1 MNDKSILV
9 IGNGESILETKDFKK
24 KLIASTQSYG
34 LIII

>member
-9 IGNGESILETKDFKK
+9 IGNGESILEKDFKK
-24 KLIASTQSYG
+24 KLIVSTQYYG